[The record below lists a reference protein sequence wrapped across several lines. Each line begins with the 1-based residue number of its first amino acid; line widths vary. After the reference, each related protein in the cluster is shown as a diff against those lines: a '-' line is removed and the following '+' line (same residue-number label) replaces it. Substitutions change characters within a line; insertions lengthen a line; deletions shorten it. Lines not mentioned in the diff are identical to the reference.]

1 MITYDMHVEEEYTY
15 VVVLLVGLGASLCLF
30 LQPFILRL
38 LAITT
43 FLLN

>member
-1 MITYDMHVEEEYTY
+1 MWKKHLTY

-30 LQPFILRL
+30 LQPFILHL